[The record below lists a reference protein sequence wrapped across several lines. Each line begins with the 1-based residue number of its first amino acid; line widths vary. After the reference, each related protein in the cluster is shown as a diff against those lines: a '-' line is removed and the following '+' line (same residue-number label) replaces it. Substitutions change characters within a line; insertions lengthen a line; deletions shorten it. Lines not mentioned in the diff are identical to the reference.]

1 MFLFSVVP
9 FLSCRLKTRM
19 LQMID
24 KLDLCRLSG
33 GWSSLGLSKGLRCFT
48 KGKEASISVSYDFI
62 YSFTHVYVVYN
73 VSLFHGYAQ

>member
-9 FLSCRLKTRM
+9 FLSCRSKTRM

-33 GWSSLGLSKGLRCFT
+33 GWASLESSKGLRCFA

-62 YSFTHVYVVYN
+62 YSVTHVYVVYN
-73 VSLFHGYAQ
+73 VSLSHGYAQ